1 MKLSNQDAKY
11 DFENVTCVDLSKF
24 SEKADLTS
32 LKSDINEVDIDKLE
46 TTPADLR
53 KQCSKK

>member
-24 SEKADLTS
+24 SEKADLAS
-32 LKSDINEVDIDKLE
+32 LKSDINEVDIDKL
-46 TTPADLR
+46 
-53 KQCSKK
+53 